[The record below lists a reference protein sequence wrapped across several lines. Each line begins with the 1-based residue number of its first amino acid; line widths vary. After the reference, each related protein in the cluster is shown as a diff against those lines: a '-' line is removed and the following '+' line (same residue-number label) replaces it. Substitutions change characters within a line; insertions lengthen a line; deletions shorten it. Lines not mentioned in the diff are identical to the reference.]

1 MCALKDRAMH
11 LVSGARLGTFVVVR
25 QAAKVRLGA
34 VTVTPSAI
42 TAGQGARTL
51 GAATTSATVH
61 ATTACATTTTA
72 TAGVPR
78 RRARRRRAR
87 RRRARRQ
94 PGQRATFQAQ
104 PDPTLTVDTTRMLR
118 KHAEVMQSIS
128 IRTIPGIY
136 FLRYLVLGKIAGG

>member
-1 MCALKDRAMH
+1 MH

-87 RRRARRQ
+87 RQ